1 MSPEWILVPVGYLLG
16 AVPFG
21 LLYSRILEGEDV
33 RERGSGNVGATNVL
47 RAFGWAPGVITLL
60 LDVLKGLLPVALA
73 LRWSPGVGPAV
84 VTGVAAI
91 VGHVYPVYLRFDG
104 GKGVATSAGVF
115 ALLAPKALLGA
126 LVLFLVGVGSTRYM
140 SVGSLTGAVSFP
152 LIAAYLYG
160 PTAPVT
166 AGATAGV
173 VLIVW
178 RHRANLKRLV
188 RGEEH
193 PFF

>member
-1 MSPEWILVPVGYLLG
+1 MSPEWLVVPAAYLLG

-21 LLYSRILEGEDV
+21 LLYSLALEDEDI

-73 LRWSPGVGPAV
+73 LRWASPEVAV
-84 VTGVAAI
+84 LAGVAAI
-91 VGHVYPVYLRFDG
+91 VGHVYPIYLRFDG

-115 ALLAPKALLGA
+115 GLLAPRALLGA
-126 LVLFLVGVGSTRYM
+126 LVLFLLGVGITRYM
-140 SVGSLTGAVSFP
+140 SVGSLLGAICFP
-152 LIAAYLYG
+152 LIVAYLQG
-160 PTAPVT
+160 PTDPVT
-166 AGATAGV
+166 LGAGAMV

-178 RHRANLKRLV
+178 RHRANLRRLV